1 MNAPY
6 PMGSF
11 NASVAAVSAAPTAP
25 LGLRPEPQERL
36 GHSASVTDAEPSL
49 IKLVNAHRDWERQW
63 AYHAPFAAVS
73 RLDARDADNAAA
85 AGAHVWAEI
94 TRRFPEYAAKRMGA
108 K

>member
-11 NASVAAVSAAPTAP
+11 GKALGVPATPSRSRPRSAA
-25 LGLRPEPQERL
+25 
-36 GHSASVTDAEPSL
+36 SITDAEPSL

-63 AYHAPFAAVS
+63 AYHAPFAKVS
-73 RLDARDADNAAA
+73 RLDARDAELALAAA
-85 AGAHVWAEI
+85 ARVKAEI

-108 K
+108 KS